1 VSDIWYFADQQG
13 QVGPLGLQELKD
25 ALATVSDARD
35 VLVWRDG
42 FSDWKKAGDV
52 PELRAQTVRPPP
64 LPSRLGSAKSKSTG
78 IPEHGV
84 PTSTSS
90 IGSVG
95 EPLGPTRAVTQMGTN
110 HNERPAWQVKW
121 WWYIVALFFLG
132 SVGSRVGRA
141 EMGWISERR
150 RVVRGTLPTQRSS
163 NIRIWVFWGM
173 MLGAALAISHA
184 LPWDGDAIRINIIDI
199 VVQTLGFGA
208 FGALCAGIRNW
219 AGRGLP

>member
-13 QVGPLGLQELKD
+13 QVGPLSLQELKD
-25 ALATVSDARD
+25 TLANVSDTRD

-52 PELRAQTVRPPP
+52 PELRAQTIRPPP
-64 LPSRLGSAKSKSTG
+64 LPSSFGSATSKSTG

-84 PTSTSS
+84 PTSTSRV
-90 IGSVG
+90 GPVG
-95 EPLGPTRAVTQMGTN
+95 EPLGPTHPVTQITRN

-141 EMGWISERR
+141 EMGWIRVPRR
-150 RVVRGTLPTQRSS
+150 HIARQ
-163 NIRIWVFWGM
+163 IRF
-173 MLGAALAISHA
+173 L
-184 LPWDGDAIRINIIDI
+184 
-199 VVQTLGFGA
+199 
-208 FGALCAGIRNW
+208 
-219 AGRGLP
+219 